1 MALTKP
7 RGVLVLK
14 STIAASKEFN
24 LAPIVIDEITVLGSR
39 CGQFPAA
46 LRLLQAERID
56 FSPLISARYK
66 ADEAIKA
73 FEKNK
78 EKDVLK
84 VLIEFDK

>member
-1 MALTKP
+1 LTKP

-14 STIAASKEFN
+14 STVAASKEFN

-46 LRLLQAERID
+46 LRLLASGKVD
-56 FSPLISARYK
+56 FSPLISGK
-66 ADEAIKA
+66 FSVDNAIEG

-78 EKDVLK
+78 EKDTLK
-84 VLIEFDK
+84 ILLEF